1 MIGRPPRSTLF
12 PYTTLFRS
20 DVHWAVRGHVLDR
33 DPALIRFAP
42 GRGMGG
48 HLTAA
53 VPASTRHQAPVPDPF
68 RGVIGVVKIRKTD
81 RKSTRL
87 NSSHSQ
93 ISYAVFCL
101 KK

>member
-1 MIGRPPRSTLF
+1 MIRRPPRSTLF

-20 DVHWAVRGHVLDR
+20 LVPELAVGEQHAGEKRAQRHRQAHEVGQQRGGDDGEQR
-33 DPALIRFAP
+33 
-42 GRGMGG
+42 RGG
-48 HLTAA
+48 
-53 VPASTRHQAPVPDPF
+53 
-68 RGVIGVVKIRKTD
+68 D

-101 KK
+101 KKKKRTYTAYRLRAQWLWLDN